1 MNNIYLEDIW
11 NNLFECLIITD
22 SNGDILHSN
31 RPAMRLFSLN
41 ATSDYHTSIFELI
54 PPNLET
60 YFTKGKEITG
70 ISIDFGTKELLL
82 TIKPQKNVFLLI
94 FKDMTTIQRDKYE
107 LDSLKEKITTFDI
120 LLDQLNEGICVI
132 NTDQKILFYNKK
144 MGEINKREPAS
155 IKNRQLWEAFPNL
168 EEANNKLIKTLKL
181 GRKLNHRETHFST
194 DGKEITILSNT
205 YPLVV
210 GKKGIGAVE
219 VLKDITKEK
228 EMEQAI
234 RQFQKD
240 RVTPIKSEDKDK
252 ILNNTR
258 FKFENIIFQSREM
271 GRLVEI
277 AKRAATRSSSNVLLV
292 GETGTGKELFAQS
305 IHNESSRRDNKFIA
319 QNCAALPESLLESI
333 LFGTTEGSFTGS
345 VDRAGI
351 FEQAHKGTLLLD
363 EINSMSLNLQVK
375 LLRVIQEKKVTR
387 LGSFKEKEVDV
398 RIIATINEDPDS
410 AINGGRLREDLYY
423 RLSVV
428 HLHIQPLRNRKTDIP
443 ILIDFFIRKHSN
455 SLGIDVDK
463 VDDQVMNFLLRFSWP
478 GNVRQLEHTIEGAL
492 NLIQDER
499 IISFDHLSLPYQELI
514 LDEVNEKNKESKKID
529 LDAGTLNEKVETLEQ
544 NLIEQA
550 LEKSKGNITDASK
563 KLGISRQNLNYKL
576 KKHQIRT
583 GIYK

>member
-1 MNNIYLEDIW
+1 
-11 NNLFECLIITD
+11 
-22 SNGDILHSN
+22 
-31 RPAMRLFSLN
+31 
-41 ATSDYHTSIFELI
+41 
-54 PPNLET
+54 
-60 YFTKGKEITG
+60 
-70 ISIDFGTKELLL
+70 
-82 TIKPQKNVFLLI
+82 
-94 FKDMTTIQRDKYE
+94 MTTIQRDKYE